1 MQIEKR
7 HYLQLFAE
15 GGAAAGAGAGEGNAS
30 GDNGA
35 VAAGQQPQTQA
46 DMLAALGVPP
56 EKIRAKYKNTVVN
69 APNTQNTVQQDAA
82 APTGSE
88 PPQQTDNGNTAQQP
102 QRMTWDEIK
111 KDPEYNRQMQDMVQK
126 RVQKYK
132 QREDQIN
139 GLLGI
144 VAQRYGIDAADPG
157 KLDIEALENAINAD
171 DDYYEKKGL
180 ELGVSADLAKHIA
193 DLERKAAR
201 ADAMEQENSQQR
213 AITEHL
219 QKLETQ
225 AEAFKAVVP
234 GFDLREELSDP
245 TFARLT
251 SPGVGLSVE
260 DAYFATHRQEIQQAQ
275 AQQARAA
282 VQAAAAQTKAAI
294 ASSIQ
299 AGQRRPTENTATA
312 QAGSVLS
319 VNDPRNMT
327 PQQRAELKARI
338 RQAAAKGVIL
348 MPDGSMEQYGR

>member
-126 RVQKYK
+126 RVQK
-132 QREDQIN
+132 Q
-139 GLLGI
+139 
-144 VAQRYGIDAADPG
+144 V
-157 KLDIEALENAINAD
+157 
-171 DDYYEKKGL
+171 
-180 ELGVSADLAKHIA
+180 
-193 DLERKAAR
+193 
-201 ADAMEQENSQQR
+201 
-213 AITEHL
+213 
-219 QKLETQ
+219 Q
-225 AEAFKAVVP
+225 AE
-234 GFDLREELSDP
+234 
-245 TFARLT
+245 
-251 SPGVGLSVE
+251 
-260 DAYFATHRQEIQQAQ
+260 Q
-275 AQQARAA
+275 
-282 VQAAAAQTKAAI
+282 
-294 ASSIQ
+294 
-299 AGQRRPTENTATA
+299 
-312 QAGSVLS
+312 
-319 VNDPRNMT
+319 
-327 PQQRAELKARI
+327 
-338 RQAAAKGVIL
+338 
-348 MPDGSMEQYGR
+348 